1 MLGKYRLGLVVVAGL
16 MAAGCGSS
24 SDAATPS
31 GGGGVGGNT
40 EKPVDR
46 VLFDQDFEGVCAGAP
61 QKAAADYDKAA
72 SGIHPLLAFSSS
84 TIDSNASK
92 LAPVTIP
99 EGFTRRWAEGKNN
112 LAEVQ
117 LVVCAK
123 RVKDSVVK
131 TCTGYQK
138 DGKDTGQVVTLHNA
152 TYEVDLYAA
161 KTGEKVASKTIEA
174 KTTDCPTLI
183 MGDRKDDYAS
193 VQDAVVEFIQPHVKT
208 GA

>member
-1 MLGKYRLGLVVVAGL
+1 MRGKYLLGLVVVGL

-24 SDAATPS
+24 SSGGTATP
-31 GGGGVGGNT
+31 GGQGGT
-40 EKPVDR
+40 PAKPVDR
-46 VLFDQDFEGVCAGAP
+46 VLFTQDFEGLCSGAP
-61 QKAAADYDKAA
+61 QQGAADYDKSVA
-72 SGIHPLLAFSSS
+72 GIHPVVGFSSS
-84 TIDSNASK
+84 TIDADASK
-92 LAPVTIP
+92 LSEITIP

-112 LAEVQ
+112 LAEVE

-152 TYEVDLYAA
+152 SYQVDLYAA
-161 KTGEKVASKTIEA
+161 KTGEKIASKAIEA

-193 VQDAVVEFIQPHVKT
+193 VQDAVVEFVQPHVKT
-208 GA
+208 GQ